1 MIKMSV
7 HRFEADRINNKSVS
21 LESYKGKV
29 LLIVNTASKCKFT
42 PQFDDLQK
50 LYEQHKD
57 NNFEILGF
65 PCNQF
70 GEQEPG
76 GNEEAAAFC
85 KLNYGVSFPIFAKVN
100 VNGPEEQPLFQY
112 LKNQAPFRGFDESNF
127 NEKLLKM
134 MIFDKNPEWLVGNEI
149 KWNFTKF
156 LIDQEGRVIKRYE
169 PTDEFSAISADIAK
183 LVQHESVS

>member
-1 MIKMSV
+1 MSV

-29 LLIVNTASKCKFT
+29 VLIVNTASKCKFT

-76 GNEEAAAFC
+76 GNEEAVAFC
-85 KLNYGVSFPIFAKVN
+85 KLNYGVNFPIFAKVN
-100 VNGPEEQPLFQY
+100 VNGPEEHPLFQY
-112 LKNQAPFRGFDESNF
+112 LKNQAPFRGFDENNF